1 MNVLVDTSVWSLALR
16 RKSSTETREAGE
28 LRTLVEEGRVTMVG
42 AIRQELLSGVRST
55 EQFKRLRDALRAFP
69 DLLLDE
75 EDYEEGA
82 ACFDR
87 CRARGLQG
95 SNTDFLLCAVALRRK
110 ISILTTDRDF
120 EGFASLLGFDLYR
133 VR

>member
-16 RKSSTETREAGE
+16 RKTLHDTPEVGE
-28 LRTLVEEGRVTMVG
+28 LRGLIEEARVLMVG
-42 AIRQELLSGVRST
+42 PIRQELLSGVRT
-55 EQFKRLRDALRAFP
+55 AEHVQRLRDALRAFP
-69 DLLLDE
+69 DIPLDA

-82 ACFDR
+82 ACFNR

-110 ISILTTDRDF
+110 IAILTADRDF
-120 EGFASLLGFDLYR
+120 ERFSKVLDFELHE